1 LLTEAASF
9 AVTADG
15 SNTTTTPT
23 GSIYSVA
30 TPVTAPPI
38 GPGAPPVHGPGY
50 IIGAAIGGIIVAIGL
65 IVTGIYR
72 IKRYRVKRSL
82 AGETESLTK

>member
-1 LLTEAASF
+1 LTEAASL
-9 AVTADG
+9 AVTAAG

-30 TPVTAPPI
+30 TPVT
-38 GPGAPPVHGPGY
+38 APPVHGPGY

-72 IKRYRVKRSL
+72 IKRHRAKRSL
-82 AGETESLTK
+82 AVETPGLGKEKF